1 MARSSW
7 AFEQPYW
14 QSTQRNENSRGPI
27 LLRSAS
33 WLLIYVWLGFRLWTG
48 GFSQGLW
55 LNTGLTLICVGLG
68 VIVALEWRTVGK
80 RWWGQLYAWLSSRFS
95 NQPLSLEK
103 LQALSPS
110 EFEAYVAYQLFERH
124 GYQVVNVRDTKDGG
138 IDVLV
143 TDSRGHQ
150 AIVQCK
156 RYRGNVGEPIVRDL
170 YGTMIHAGAT
180 HAYLI
185 TTAHFS
191 AEAQRW
197 ATGKPITLID
207 GPTLVE
213 LTKQQ
218 AAQ

>member
-1 MARSSW
+1 MARYSF

-14 QSTQRNENSRGPI
+14 QSTHRSENNRGPI
-27 LLRSAS
+27 LLRSAT
-33 WLLIYVWLGFRLWTG
+33 WLLIYLWLGLRVWNS
-48 GFSQGLW
+48 GFSQGFW
-55 LNTGLTLICVGLG
+55 INIGLTVLCVGLG
-68 VIVALEWRTVGK
+68 VIVALDWRTVGG
-80 RWWGQLYAWLSSRFS
+80 RWWGRIRYWLSGLVG

-103 LQALSPS
+103 LQLLTPS

-124 GYQVVNVRDTKDGG
+124 GYDVVNVRDTKDGG
-138 IDVLV
+138 IDVLI
-143 TDSRGHQ
+143 TDPQGQQ

-185 TTAHFS
+185 TTARFS
-191 AEAQRW
+191 LEAQRW
-197 ATGKPITLID
+197 AIGKPITLID
-207 GPTLVE
+207 GTTLVE

-218 AAQ
+218 AKQ